1 MAKIQAYKVS
11 SNLIEKYPELKV
23 EHIFKSTLGDNDL
36 TTPLS
41 KMPDI
46 GVFTNDIKD
55 DLISGRGDLA
65 VHSWK
70 DLPIDTEPGT
80 TICGTLNRADMR
92 DMLFLK
98 KGGEKKDHLSILSS
112 SPRRAKNLSIFL
124 PKALPGK
131 QSKISFCDVRGNIQT
146 RIDKLIQGQEDGL
159 VVAKAAIDRILESQ
173 EDEFQEGRSKLK
185 ESIKNLQWMVLPLS
199 ANPCAAAQGAL
210 ALEIRTEDKELQ
222 SMIES
227 ISDSSALEFIEEE
240 RSILKSYGGGCHQKI
255 GASIE
260 NLKIGEVKTVKGES
274 EEGKEIDERLFTP
287 KNDIKNFFEG
297 LNQNSFFPQNSKDQI
312 FFRREKLSE
321 TNELLR
327 ELKRT
332 GIYISRSNALDSSIS
347 LDDSNCVWASG
358 VSTWESLANQGV
370 WVNGCSDSLGEE
382 NSPEENPF
390 QEMKWLKLSHSD
402 NQNEGKE
409 ILATYRL
416 DPIEIDPKIKNYTHF
431 YWMSSTAFI
440 RATNVYPELLEAKH
454 ATGLGKTYDLISSLA
469 PGKVM
474 AFLDYKDW
482 LSAVELNS

>member
-1 MAKIQAYKVS
+1 
-11 SNLIEKYPELKV
+11 
-23 EHIFKSTLGDNDL
+23 
-36 TTPLS
+36 
-41 KMPDI
+41 
-46 GVFTNDIKD
+46 
-55 DLISGRGDLA
+55 
-65 VHSWK
+65 
-70 DLPIDTEPGT
+70 
-80 TICGTLNRADMR
+80 
-92 DMLFLK
+92 
-98 KGGEKKDHLSILSS
+98 
-112 SPRRAKNLSIFL
+112 
-124 PKALPGK
+124 
-131 QSKISFCDVRGNIQT
+131 
-146 RIDKLIQGQEDGL
+146 
-159 VVAKAAIDRILESQ
+159 
-173 EDEFQEGRSKLK
+173 
-185 ESIKNLQWMVLPLS
+185 
-199 ANPCAAAQGAL
+199 
-210 ALEIRTEDKELQ
+210 
-222 SMIES
+222 
-227 ISDSSALEFIEEE
+227 
-240 RSILKSYGGGCHQKI
+240 
-255 GASIE
+255 
-260 NLKIGEVKTVKGES
+260 
-274 EEGKEIDERLFTP
+274 
-287 KNDIKNFFEG
+287 
-297 LNQNSFFPQNSKDQI
+297 
-312 FFRREKLSE
+312 
-321 TNELLR
+321 LLR